1 MRVTDRRHGLAR
13 IQVAA
18 TLRRMREQA
27 GLPRDAAAREL
38 YCTVSKIGDIETG
51 RSGIKPAELEKL
63 LDLYRVTGED
73 RELLVETARTSRS
86 RRRRDPAA
94 PSIPTSSRRYL
105 DLETQA
111 RSLVFFSS
119 ELLPGFLQ
127 SDGYARA
134 LLEWSGQL
142 TPAEIDWRL
151 ALRAERRKALARTDP
166 PPTACWC
173 ILGEAALRAGVGG
186 PTVMAEQLDYLL
198 EWSRTMRHLM
208 IQILPLGSGVHQ
220 LMGLTHTL
228 LRFEPPA
235 RDVLHVDTHPRNVFF
250 DNESDVAEAAHALEL
265 IKAQAIGRE
274 DSLAV
279 IRRVLSEYKEMS
291 GYGALE

>member
-1 MRVTDRRHGLAR
+1 
-13 IQVAA
+13 
-18 TLRRMREQA
+18 
-27 GLPRDAAAREL
+27 
-38 YCTVSKIGDIETG
+38 
-51 RSGIKPAELEKL
+51 
-63 LDLYRVTGED
+63 
-73 RELLVETARTSRS
+73 
-86 RRRRDPAA
+86 
-94 PSIPTSSRRYL
+94 
-105 DLETQA
+105 
-111 RSLVFFSS
+111 
-119 ELLPGFLQ
+119 
-127 SDGYARA
+127 
-134 LLEWSGQL
+134 
-142 TPAEIDWRL
+142 
-151 ALRAERRKALARTDP
+151 
-166 PPTACWC
+166 
-173 ILGEAALRAGVGG
+173 
-186 PTVMAEQLDYLL
+186 
-198 EWSRTMRHLM
+198 M